1 MSDTLRQTIKS
12 ILIEELGKHGL
23 GQSNKE
29 TKPSQKEEVVSI
41 HTDQD
46 LSKFV
51 SRILEMAKDSNT
63 RAEIESGR
71 RIFQLENRG
80 RFSDDQKRYRGDQA
94 GTMPGE
100 MIHIDHGLVTE
111 KEIVSMPDYVT
122 TINLGRAVTLTPL
135 ASDAIR
141 RAGITIQRKTL

>member
-1 MSDTLRQTIKS
+1 
-12 ILIEELGKHGL
+12 
-23 GQSNKE
+23 
-29 TKPSQKEEVVSI
+29 
-41 HTDQD
+41 
-46 LSKFV
+46 
-51 SRILEMAKDSNT
+51 
-63 RAEIESGR
+63 
-71 RIFQLENRG
+71 
-80 RFSDDQKRYRGDQA
+80 
-94 GTMPGE
+94 